1 MKRTA
6 AAVAWIS
13 VMLLGSLAHA
23 GEETIRLQEAPGRDL
38 TSGRCIVCHSLDYI
52 EMNAVV
58 MDRPGW
64 ERTIRKMIDRFGAP
78 ISDREVQEILEYLTQ
93 HYSSAK
99 TSD

>member
-6 AAVAWIS
+6 AAVACIS

-23 GEETIRLQEAPGRDL
+23 GEETIRLKEAPGRDL

-78 ISDREVQEILEYLTQ
+78 ISEREVQEILEYLTQ
-93 HYSSAK
+93 HYSSSG

>member
-6 AAVAWIS
+6 AAVACIS

-23 GEETIRLQEAPGRDL
+23 GEETIRLKEAPGRDL

-64 ERTIRKMIDRFGAP
+64 ERTIRKMVDRFGAP

-93 HYSSAK
+93 HYSSSG